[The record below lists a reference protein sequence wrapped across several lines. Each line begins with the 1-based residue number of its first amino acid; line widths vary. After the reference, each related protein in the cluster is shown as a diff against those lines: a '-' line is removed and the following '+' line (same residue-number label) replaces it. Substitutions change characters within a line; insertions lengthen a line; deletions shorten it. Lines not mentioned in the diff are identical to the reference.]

1 MSIIEKIGNFIS
13 PNERRFELKMK
24 AQFDIIEEAGGE
36 DIAGTWIDAN
46 GKRFDEILE
55 DPQYDFYKLLSDE
68 KTYTETLQKIKNKLY
83 H

>member
-1 MSIIEKIGNFIS
+1 MSITEKIENFIS

-24 AQFDIIEEAGGE
+24 AQFDIIEGAGGE

-46 GKRFDEILE
+46 GRRFDEILE

-68 KTYTETLQKIKNKLY
+68 KTYPEALQKIKNKLY